1 MSSPADS
8 TTRVD
13 VARLLAGL
21 RSQDSGRPRVTWYGA
36 DGERVELSARV
47 LENWVAKTA
56 NLLVEELDV
65 EVGDPVLLALPA
77 HWRTVAWRLALG
89 AVGAEP
95 VEQDD
100 DARVAVVADGADP
113 AASAG
118 AEQVVVQALGALALR
133 ASSVPARAL
142 DAAAV
147 VAGFGDALPF
157 VPDAPG
163 LEVAAPAAPGARVL
177 VDVRELGDAT
187 ALDAVLSALVG
198 GGSAVLLG
206 PGAPDADRVA
216 AQEGTT
222 AVSGRA

>member
-1 MSSPADS
+1 MSSPTD
-8 TTRVD
+8 RVD
-13 VARLLAGL
+13 VARLLARL
-21 RSQDSGRPRVTWYGA
+21 RAQDSGRPRVTWYGA

-65 EVGDPVLLALPA
+65 ETGDGVVLALPA

-95 VEQDD
+95 VEDDD
-100 DARVAVVADGADP
+100 DARVAVVADGAP
-113 AASAG
+113 APAG
-118 AEQVVVQALGALALR
+118 AEHVVVQALGALALR
-133 ASSVPARAL
+133 ATSVPAGAL

-147 VAGFGDALPF
+147 VAGFGDAFPF

-163 LEVAAPAAPGARVL
+163 LVVATAAAPGARVL
-177 VDVRELGDAT
+177 VDVREVGDAA
-187 ALDAVLSALVG
+187 ALDAVLAALAG

-206 PGAPDADRVA
+206 PGAPDAERVA
-216 AQEGTT
+216 AQEGT
-222 AVSGRA
+222 A

>member
-1 MSSPADS
+1 MRA
-8 TTRVD
+8 
-13 VARLLAGL
+13 
-21 RSQDSGRPRVTWYGA
+21 QDSGRPRVTWYGA

-65 EVGDPVLLALPA
+65 ETGDGVVLALPA

-95 VEQDD
+95 VEDDD
-100 DARVAVVADGADP
+100 DARVAVVADGAP
-113 AASAG
+113 APAG
-118 AEQVVVQALGALALR
+118 AEHVVVQALGALALR
-133 ASSVPARAL
+133 ATSVPAGAL

-147 VAGFGDALPF
+147 VAGFGDAFPF

-163 LEVAAPAAPGARVL
+163 LVVATAAAPGARVL
-177 VDVRELGDAT
+177 VDVREVGDAA
-187 ALDAVLSALVG
+187 ALDAVLAALAG

-206 PGAPDADRVA
+206 PGAPDAERVA
-216 AQEGTT
+216 AQEGT
-222 AVSGRA
+222 A

>member
-1 MSSPADS
+1 MSTAEQ
-8 TTRVD
+8 RVD
-13 VARLLAGL
+13 VVRLLDRL
-21 RSQDSGRPRVTWYGA
+21 RAQDPGRPRVTWYAA

-65 EVGDPVLLALPA
+65 ETGDRVLLALPA

-95 VEQDD
+95 AEDGDD
-100 DARVAVVADGADP
+100 DARVAVVADGAP
-113 AASAG
+113 EPAG
-118 AEQVVVQALGALALR
+118 AEHVVVQALGALALR
-133 ASSVPARAL
+133 ATSVPAGAL

-147 VAGFGDALPF
+147 VAGFGDALPH

-163 LEVAAPAAPGARVL
+163 LRVAAPAAPGARVL
-177 VDVRELGDAT
+177 VDVREVGDDA
-187 ALDAVLSALVG
+187 ALAAVLSALAG

-216 AQEGTT
+216 AQEGTVP
-222 AVSGRA
+222 AP

>member
-1 MSSPADS
+1 MSSAEQ
-8 TTRVD
+8 RVD
-13 VARLLAGL
+13 VPRLLARL
-21 RSQDSGRPRVTWYGA
+21 RAQDSGRPRVTWYGA

-65 EVGDPVLLALPA
+65 EVGDAVRLDLPA

-89 AVGAEP
+89 AVGAELA
-95 VEQDD
+95 DD
-100 DARVAVVADGADP
+100 DDGDPRVAVVADGAPVP
-113 AASAG
+113 AD

-133 ASSVPARAL
+133 AASVPAGAL

-147 VAGFGDALPF
+147 VAGFGDALPH
-157 VPDAPG
+157 VPGAPG
-163 LEVAAPAAPGARVL
+163 LVVGASGEPGARVL
-177 VDVRELGDAT
+177 VDVPPVGDAA
-187 ALDAVLSALVG
+187 ALDAVLAALAG

-206 PGAPDADRVA
+206 PGAPAAERVA

-222 AVSGRA
+222 A